1 MLSKAQKGIL
11 VAATTGNLVGTTP
24 ALFSIFGLVL
34 IPIAEEF
41 DWPRAQ
47 VSGALGIVSILS
59 GVLNLLT
66 GPLLDRFGARRLA
79 LAGSLCFG
87 LALALFTTTGPD
99 LVQFYALFI
108 LAGIASAFCS
118 AMIYSKVVAGWF
130 DAGRG
135 AALGFTGGVGNGLG
149 AALLPA
155 LAGAAIALYGWRA
168 GYLAVA
174 LVVLLLGFPTLSR
187 WLRDPPRPTAMAG
200 EADGA
205 SLQMA
210 LRGRLFWTL
219 LFTVGACAACLT
231 AMFSQVVPVLAERGI
246 GMAQSIPVL
255 TVFSLVCAAWQ
266 VGMGSLLDRAGTPW
280 AMAPFYLI
288 AAAGLLLLQ
297 HASSTPAL
305 LLAGAMMGLGLGTE
319 FGALPLLV
327 SRYFGLRNYGS
338 IAGVMY
344 ATITVAQGLVPLA
357 MNRVFD
363 LRHTYAPALHAVQGL
378 MLVAALT
385 LLLLPRF
392 GRERAMA
399 SATEQEVSP
408 TDATHPARKH
418 AQNSGLSPRSVT
430 R

>member
-1 MLSKAQKGIL
+1 MLSKAQKGVL
-11 VAATTGNLVGTTP
+11 LAATTGNFVGTTP

-47 VSGALGIVSILS
+47 VSGALGIVSVLS
-59 GVLNLLT
+59 GLLNLLT

-79 LAGSLCFG
+79 LAGCLCFG
-87 LALALFTTTGPD
+87 LALALFTTTGPS
-99 LVQFYALFI
+99 LAQFYALFVI
-108 LAGIASAFCS
+108 AGVASAFCS

-155 LAGAAIALYGWRA
+155 LAGAAISLYGWRA
-168 GYLAVA
+168 GYQAVA
-174 LVVLLLGFPTLSR
+174 LVVLLLGFPTLLR
-187 WLRDPPRPTAMAG
+187 WLRDPRRPAAAAG
-200 EADGA
+200 DATGM
-205 SLQMA
+205 SLGTA
-210 LRGRLFWTL
+210 LRGRLFWMM
-219 LFTVGACAACLT
+219 LFAVGACAACLT

-246 GMAQSIPVL
+246 GMARSIPVL

-266 VGMGSLLDRAGTPW
+266 VGMGGLLDRVGTPW
-280 AMAPFYLI
+280 AMLPFYLV
-288 AAAGLLLLQ
+288 AAGGLLLLQ
-297 HASSTPAL
+297 HATSTPAL

-327 SRYFGLRNYGS
+327 SRYFGLRSYGS
-338 IAGVMY
+338 IAGAMY

-363 LRHTYAPALHAVQGL
+363 LRHTYAPALHAVQAL
-378 MLVAALT
+378 MLVAALA

-392 GRERAMA
+392 GPGRAA
-399 SATEQEVSP
+399 AAPGSGAGSPALESAPSGHLLP
-408 TDATHPARKH
+408 TGEGH
-418 AQNSGLSPRSVT
+418 G
-430 R
+430 